1 MPGVATCA
9 QDRTTPQASKGQEC
23 QGKGPLDFWSS
34 TLEAAKRPALPVPRP
49 SCPQASLLPS
59 LPHFRPG
66 HGGCSRPPRMRVD
79 TAGLSGLHTSSI
91 SPFPCSSYFPRLTMA
106 ERVGAPQTLGE
117 DIAAP

>member
-34 TLEAAKRPALPVPRP
+34 TLEAAKRPALPVPR
-49 SCPQASLLPS
+49 
-59 LPHFRPG
+59 
-66 HGGCSRPPRMRVD
+66 
-79 TAGLSGLHTSSI
+79 
-91 SPFPCSSYFPRLTMA
+91 LTMA